1 MAEPYNYTLPNPM
14 IAFEQAYNFGNAISA
29 REAERQ
35 AALTKQAEQLA
46 EKQKVQTALES
57 IAKDRTPENLA
68 RNLLL
73 VPSIKEQVL
82 ASESILNEAEKTANN
97 QFRAEVIGLTRVG
110 NLDAAKARLQKQAEA
125 YTNTPGKEKEAA
137 AAQSLLKTWDIN
149 PESVILPMTLQLYQ
163 SDKDLYNKFYGGG
176 ENLSDVGKQ
185 YQDRVRIQGKEAADA
200 WLKLEGEKLFAV
212 PEGGELVA
220 GSSILGKGPITG
232 RAAPP
237 TVTFKPLPSTGG
249 QTDKPSGNFR

>member
-1 MAEPYNYTLPNPM
+1 MAEPYNYN
-14 IAFEQAYNFGNAISA
+14 IASPTDAFQKAYAFGDAIAA
-29 REAERQ
+29 RDAERQ
-35 AALTKQAEQLA
+35 AALKKQAEQLA

-82 ASESILNEAEKTANN
+82 ASESILSEAEKTANN
-97 QFRAEVIGLTRVG
+97 LLRAEVIGLTRVG

-220 GSSILGKGPITG
+220 GSSILGGGTITG
-232 RAAPP
+232 KTAPK
-237 TVTFKPLPSTGG
+237 TVTFTPLAEGG
-249 QTDKPSGNFR
+249 QTEKPSGNFR